1 MPSSSRSRADDIKR
15 TKETIMSIAEHV
27 TPQSAGAL
35 TFSPDGIL
43 FVSDNKLGAVF
54 AFETDKGQ
62 APESLDAFL
71 FESIDE
77 KIAAALGVT
86 AKSLVMNGMAIHP
99 VTREPYLSMG
109 VRSGDRLEPAIVSV
123 SLAGEVRPF
132 DLSSSTVTVHQLSD
146 APDEDKTFKSRAGTF
161 PYPPAAYFDEK
172 ARTPQRSMTIV
183 DLKFHDGELFV
194 AGVSN
199 QEFSSTLRRIAYPF
213 TGAASE
219 TQVEIYHVAHGIYET
234 RAPIRTMQFATING
248 EDTLV
253 AAYACSPL
261 VTIPVSE
268 LTHGAQVRGK
278 TIGDMGNG
286 QPISMVAYK
295 DGDGD
300 KLFITNLGRG
310 PMIVPISGL
319 GSAEG
324 FTPENRPTPGPML
337 DQSPFMPAGPVG
349 KPVLFVGSSLRAD
362 LFSERFFVSLT
373 RYADT
378 GDLTLETLMV
388 SPLPAR
394 LDKIWVEYDFPG
406 VEFGHRK
413 AVA

>member
-1 MPSSSRSRADDIKR
+1 M
-15 TKETIMSIAEHV
+15 ETSMSTIDQV

-35 TFSPDGIL
+35 AFSPDGVL
-43 FVSDNKLGAVF
+43 FLGDNKLGAVF
-54 AFETDKGQ
+54 AFETERGQ
-62 APESLDAFL
+62 APASLDPFL

-77 KIAAALGVT
+77 KIAGVLGVT
-86 AKSLVMNGMAIHP
+86 AKSLVMNGMAVHP
-99 VTREPYLSMG
+99 VTREPYLSVG
-109 VRSGDRLEPAIVSV
+109 VRNGDRLDPAVVSV
-123 SLAGEVRPF
+123 SLAGEVHPF
-132 DLSSSTVTVHQLSD
+132 DLSSSKVTVHQLSD
-146 APDEDKTFKSRAGTF
+146 VLDEDKTFKSRAGTF

-172 ARTPQRSMTIV
+172 ARTPLRSMTIV
-183 DLKFHDGELFV
+183 DLKFHNGDVFL

-199 QEFSSTLRRIAYPF
+199 QEFSSTLRRIPYPF

-219 TQVEIYHVAHGIYET
+219 TQLEIYHVAHGIYET
-234 RAPIRTMQFATING
+234 RAPIRTMQFATIDG

-268 LTHGAQVRGK
+268 LKNGAKVRGK

-286 QPISMVAYK
+286 QPISMVAYR
-295 DGDGD
+295 DGEED

-310 PMIVPISGL
+310 PMIVPLSGIRA
-319 GSAEG
+319 AEG
-324 FTPENRPTPGPML
+324 YTPENRPTEGPML

-349 KPVLFVGSSLRAD
+349 KQVLFVGSSLRAD
-362 LFSERFFVSLT
+362 LFSDRFFVSLT

-378 GDLTLETLMV
+378 GDLTLETLMT

-394 LDKIWVEYDFPG
+394 LDKIWVEFDFPG
-406 VEFGHRK
+406 ADFGHKKHVR
-413 AVA
+413 